1 MTHADWLIHMPRKN
15 EKCNS
20 RIHSVRVFFIFNS
33 SEKKHK
39 KKEEKI
45 EKIKVK
51 FLKKLNEGLEKK

>member
-1 MTHADWLIHMPRKN
+1 MG
-15 EKCNS
+15 
-20 RIHSVRVFFIFNS
+20 
-33 SEKKHK
+33 EKKI